1 MVITSEKKLVRAH
14 KLVVYGNVKPK
25 ALRLMLD
32 SNNPG
37 TEDVLSTL
45 DTMEAIEPPV
55 VDTPVDGTAD
65 DVASPWIEVVTG

>member
-37 TEDVLSTL
+37 TEDVLSNL
-45 DTMEAIEPPV
+45 DTMEV
-55 VDTPVDGTAD
+55 VGTPVAD
-65 DVASPWIEVVTG
+65 TTVVSNAALPWNEVITC